1 MTTRQLVHQAPGQ
14 PVGDDFTRIHGIGP
28 GIAARLNGAG
38 ILRFTQLASLSAEEI
53 VAATGSLIGLTV
65 DRVEQQDWAGQARE
79 LSETEFEPLID
90 ESGGH
95 LHYATFTVE
104 LLLDEENRVRRT
116 RLVNV
121 RAGDENVWV
130 GWDADRLVQFFTGQ
144 AGLRAEPPAPAQVET
159 SPAAEFLQE
168 TQAPGLP
175 DKPPAPETIIS
186 AVEEAPAA
194 EKAQP
199 LDLVEIDRLA
209 ALHPQT
215 GLHDRALP
223 CDQPFTLTMTLGV
236 AQTGLSKGTPLRC
249 KALAAAKDLSSGAR
263 LILAEWDEV
272 CALSEK
278 IEINYNHLG
287 LPKGIYRMEA
297 AVTLYPEEEPFPGS
311 QQFAAFREGE
321 LLQVF

>member
-1 MTTRQLVHQAPGQ
+1 LETTGWA
-14 PVGDDFTRIHGIGP
+14 
-28 GIAARLNGAG
+28 
-38 ILRFTQLASLSAEEI
+38 
-53 VAATGSLIGLTV
+53 VA
-65 DRVEQQDWAGQARE
+65 
-79 LSETEFEPLID
+79 EPL
-90 ESGGH
+90 
-95 LHYATFTVE
+95 
-104 LLLDEENRVRRT
+104 
-116 RLVNV
+116 
-121 RAGDENVWV
+121 
-130 GWDADRLVQFFTGQ
+130 
-144 AGLRAEPPAPAQVET
+144 
-159 SPAAEFLQE
+159 AAEN
-168 TQAPGLP
+168 
-175 DKPPAPETIIS
+175 
-186 AVEEAPAA
+186 
-194 EKAQP
+194 AQP

-236 AQTGLSKGTPLRC
+236 AQTSLSKGTPLRC
-249 KALAAAKDLSSGAR
+249 KALAAAKELSSGAR